1 MPPVSRQPEYGS
13 PSPAS
18 FAQPV
23 RSLRLQADAIE
34 ALARADIERA
44 LVGPGKRDVRGLTRH
59 LDRAEIFAAPV
70 EDLDAADGGHVQ
82 PTIAIH
88 AHAVGAA
95 LLARLDVVQLH
106 VIALVLDASIGLD
119 VVGEDSVTDGVVDD
133 QGLAVARKRNAVRA
147 RGLL

>member
-23 RSLRLQADAIE
+23 RALGLQADAIE
-34 ALARADIERA
+34 ALARADVERA
-44 LVGPGKRDVRGLTRH
+44 LVGPGEGDVRGLARY
-59 LDRAEIFAAPV
+59 LDGAKIFVAPV
-70 EDLDAADGGHVQ
+70 EDLDASDGGHVQ
-82 PTIAIH
+82 PPIAIH

-95 LLARLDVVQLH
+95 LLARIDVVQLH
-106 VIALVLDASIGLD
+106 VVAFVFDRSIRLD

-133 QGLAVARKRNAVRA
+133 QRPAVWRKRDA
-147 RGLL
+147 GL